1 MEGRSTE
8 RVPVEIWTIILRR
21 AIATPVL
28 PFFGESQDF
37 LESGILPNLRL
48 FAQQCDLYRE
58 ARQVQRT
65 VSTFRLVCRLW
76 NSILSSVHSNCV
88 ITNYESHNYPTKDIK
103 GLSTVERL
111 YVGTI
116 DEEAFCFCSRSAA
129 KAPCFLKIP
138 QKDASTP
145 EGAGWWEDLGDE
157 RLKKLLYGVRILSLD
172 NWNFDLDKLIVTM
185 PNIRAMVIN
194 FIYQELTEKIV
205 LPFTVLSCQ
214 SQLTHLKLGTLDWS
228 TFREQ
233 FHPQVPHLR
242 QLRYLDLVFY
252 SSKAGHPAERELKW
266 NLPKL
271 ESLMMRG
278 SIESQGKEEVTQ
290 FVQQCRQN
298 LKGFVDTVQIYAGSA
313 LTRSSGPPQENQFP
327 RLRTYGTDMFNINT
341 HSIEATQTELTGSR
355 TLIIY
360 SFNSG
365 LYASEI
371 TFIAARLISY
381 MRKWGF
387 RSAILPTSWHSL
399 NSSFYSS
406 RSVKWLLYKEF
417 FGEFMKTDLKFSDS
431 DGIELRDPHCYRFWE
446 EDISK

>member
-1 MEGRSTE
+1 MEGRSIE
-8 RVPVEIWTIILRR
+8 RVPVEIWTVILRR

-28 PFFGESQDF
+28 PFFGESHDF
-37 LESGILPNLRL
+37 IDSEILLNLRL
-48 FAQQCDLYRE
+48 FAPQCELHRE

-65 VSTFRLVCRLW
+65 VSTFRLVCHLW
-76 NSILSSVHSNCV
+76 NSILSNFRSNCV

-103 GLSTVERL
+103 GLGAVERL
-111 YVGTI
+111 YVGAI
-116 DEEAFCFCSRSAA
+116 DEETFCFCSRSPTRAN
-129 KAPCFLKIP
+129 CFLKMLQP
-138 QKDASTP
+138 DVSTQ
-145 EGAGWWEDLGDE
+145 EEAGWWEDLGDE
-157 RLKKLLYGVRILSLD
+157 RLKSLLYGVRIFSLD
-172 NWNFDLDKLIVTM
+172 NWGFDIHRLIVMM
-185 PNIRAMVIN
+185 PKIRAMSIN
-194 FIYQELTEKIV
+194 FIYQELTEKII
-205 LPFTVLSCQ
+205 LPFTFLSSQ
-214 SQLTHLKLGTLDWS
+214 SQLTHLKLATLDWT
-228 TFREQ
+228 TFRNQ

-252 SSKAGHPAERELKW
+252 SSQAGHPAERELKW

-278 SIESQGKEEVTQ
+278 SIEPQGKEEVTQ

-313 LTRSSGPPQENQFP
+313 LTRSSGPPQESQFP
-327 RLRTYGTDMFNINT
+327 RLHTYGTDMFNINT
-341 HSIEATQTELTGSR
+341 HSIEATQTESTGSR

-365 LYASEI
+365 LYDGEI

-381 MRKWGF
+381 MRKWAF
-387 RSAILPTSWHSL
+387 SQAILPTSWHSL
-399 NSSFYSS
+399 KSSFYSS
-406 RSVKWLLYKEF
+406 RSSKWPLYRGF

-431 DGIELRDPHCYRFWE
+431 EGIELRDPHCYRFWE